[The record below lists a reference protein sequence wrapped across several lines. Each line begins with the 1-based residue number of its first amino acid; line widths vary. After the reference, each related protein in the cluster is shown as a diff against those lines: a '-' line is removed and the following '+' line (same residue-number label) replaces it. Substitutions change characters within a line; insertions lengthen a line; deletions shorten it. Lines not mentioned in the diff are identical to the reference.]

1 MDNSLEQ
8 ALDVANYRLTL
19 ANQKTNLKHKLQIQ
33 QTVSHAGGL
42 FLASIQLITYAKFL
56 IDSAYEQ
63 QVFIDTND
71 IPVMVRDLPVF
82 LNKLNEAYTA
92 AMNEYY
98 AETEKTKKQ
107 RTVRALVN
115 G

>member
-1 MDNSLEQ
+1 MDTSLEQ

-33 QTVSHAGGL
+33 QTVAHSGGL
-42 FLASIQLITYAKFL
+42 FLASIELISYAKFL
-56 IDSAYEQ
+56 IDAGHEQ

-71 IPVMVRDLPVF
+71 IPVMVRDVPAF
-82 LNKLNEAYTA
+82 LTKLNEAYTA

-98 AETEKTKKQ
+98 VEFEKTKKQ
-107 RTVRALVN
+107 RTVKALVN